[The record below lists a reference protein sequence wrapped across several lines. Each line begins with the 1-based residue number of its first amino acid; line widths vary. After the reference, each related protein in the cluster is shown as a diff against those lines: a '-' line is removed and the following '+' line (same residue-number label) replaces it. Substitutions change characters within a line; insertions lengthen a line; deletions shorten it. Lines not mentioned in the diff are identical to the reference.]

1 MEIYP
6 SAGTCINS
14 KFMARKDVVKVKQIF
29 FARTKYSLSG
39 RTDRPF
45 PLQLFQASSSSC

>member
-14 KFMARKDVVKVKQIF
+14 KFMARKDVDNCFSNCINF
-29 FARTKYSLSG
+29 MRRTSELDEGENFLK
-39 RTDRPF
+39 TDV
-45 PLQLFQASSSSC
+45 LETEA